1 MNDTLELDDTVSSNV
16 PLVPSYSHSLLYLVS
31 RAYEDK
37 AVAPL
42 AGMQKYMNGMPTG
55 AKLEV
60 AYSKSGKTASLS
72 HGGFDNDVATMSSI
86 MPRRGWR

>member
-1 MNDTLELDDTVSSNV
+1 ML
-16 PLVPSYSHSLLYLVS
+16 LVPSYSHSLLYLVS

-86 MPRRGWR
+86 MSRAAGGKLEFPPTEDELTGY